1 MGGETWRVVVGG
13 EEADDMCVC
22 VRKNRTKLNLG
33 TIGYTSFADFILIV
47 HVTSLR
53 GSFFF

>member
-1 MGGETWRVVVGG
+1 VGG